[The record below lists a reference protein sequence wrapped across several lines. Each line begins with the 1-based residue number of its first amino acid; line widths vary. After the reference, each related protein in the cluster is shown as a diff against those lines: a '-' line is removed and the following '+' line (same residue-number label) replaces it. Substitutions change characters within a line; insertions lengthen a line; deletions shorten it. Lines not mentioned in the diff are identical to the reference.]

1 MVKMT
6 TSKRIVL
13 KFPKSK
19 IDQPIVYKL
28 IKDYDLSFNI
38 LRANIMPD
46 DEGLMVLE
54 LIGEDAN
61 IKKGLDYLKKQ
72 NVNVQPLEKDIVVN
86 WDKCTQCGA
95 CVAQCPV
102 GALYIKDR
110 KTMKVEFDPEKCIA
124 CELCV
129 LPCPPR
135 AIEVKF

>member
-1 MVKMT
+1 M
-6 TSKRIVL
+6 SELKRIVL
-13 KFPKSK
+13 KFPKEK

-28 IKDYDLSFNI
+28 IKEFNLTFNI

-54 LIGEDAN
+54 LTGEKPD
-61 IKKGLDYLKKQ
+61 IQKGLDYLKHQ
-72 NVNVQPLEKDIVVN
+72 GVNVQPLEKDIVVN
-86 WDKCTQCGA
+86 WDKCIQCGA

-110 KTMKVEFDPEKCIA
+110 KTMEVAFDSNKCIA

-129 LPCPPR
+129 QPCPPR